1 MDEATLA
8 QQALNQP
15 TSELFE
21 KLPAVLQK
29 YVALWIFKN
38 HPMVDYIKK
47 SADLCTSTLQGHTST
62 VMVSPFQP

>member
-29 YVALWIFKN
+29 YRSSMDI
-38 HPMVDYIKK
+38 
-47 SADLCTSTLQGHTST
+47 
-62 VMVSPFQP
+62 